1 MREQDRDAKFLWI
14 SEDGH
19 QLEPEM
25 LENNMERLDDTLGL
39 EDG

>member
-1 MREQDRDAKFLWI
+1 MREQGRDAKFLWI

-19 QLEPEM
+19 QREPEM
-25 LENNMERLDDTLGL
+25 LENHMEGLDEALGL